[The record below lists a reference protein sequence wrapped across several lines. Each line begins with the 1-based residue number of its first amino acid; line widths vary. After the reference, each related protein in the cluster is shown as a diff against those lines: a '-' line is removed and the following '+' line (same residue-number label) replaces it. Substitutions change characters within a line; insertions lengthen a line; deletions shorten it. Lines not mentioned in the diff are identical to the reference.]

1 MALSLAPNVRS
12 NTNPAPL
19 WITGSISNAVDWVET
34 ITIVDRNGD
43 QVTGVGSDTWT
54 LQLRDDKDDTAAD
67 LTLTSTASQ
76 LTISVG
82 ATTTLAINAT
92 DDVVSALD
100 PGDYLIDISSKTSG
114 GIKTHRASGRVSV
127 VNSPVSF

>member
-1 MALSLAPNVRS
+1 MLSLAPNVRS

-19 WITGSISNAVDWVET
+19 WVTGSISNAVDWVET

-67 LTLTSTASQ
+67 LTLISPTN

-82 ATTTLAINAT
+82 ATTTLAINADSDT
-92 DDVVSALD
+92 VSALN
-100 PGDYLIDISSKTSG
+100 PGDYIIDIASETSG
-114 GIKTHRASGRVSV
+114 GMKTHRASGRVSV